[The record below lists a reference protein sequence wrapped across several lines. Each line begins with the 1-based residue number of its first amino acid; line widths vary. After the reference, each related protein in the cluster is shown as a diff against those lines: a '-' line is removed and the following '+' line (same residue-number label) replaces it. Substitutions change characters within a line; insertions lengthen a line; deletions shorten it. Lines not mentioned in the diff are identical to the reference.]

1 MAIPGKAIRLGR
13 IFRQSSG
20 RTVIIA
26 LDHGRRRGSIK
37 GLENFAKTVEKLLD
51 ADVDAFM
58 ITPAMLEKNYNL
70 FAGRTSVIAR
80 IDGTG
85 TVKGPDETDD
95 RLISSVYRALKLGA
109 DAVSVMLWIGS
120 KREADNLE
128 KVAIV
133 AEDCFDNGVPLLV
146 EVLPSPPYLKDK
158 YSWEN
163 VAYGSRIA
171 AELGADI
178 VKTFYTG
185 SIDSFKLVIERV
197 PVPIVVLGGPKK
209 ESLEEF
215 LKMIYES
222 VRAGGRGVAIGRNVF
237 QNPNPVGVANAL
249 AAIVH
254 KEASVEEALELIKN

>member
-1 MAIPGKAIRLGR
+1 MAIPGKAIRLSR
-13 IFRQSSG
+13 IFRKNSG

-26 LDHGRRRGSIK
+26 LDHGRRRGPIK
-37 GLENFAKTVEKLLD
+37 GLENFAKTVEELIE
-51 ADVDAFM
+51 ADIDAFM
-58 ITPAMLEKNYNL
+58 VTPAMLEKHYDL
-70 FAGRTSVIAR
+70 FTGRIGVIAR

-120 KREADNLE
+120 EREADNLE
-128 KVAIV
+128 KVAVV

-185 SIDSFKLVIERV
+185 SIDGFRLVVERV

-215 LKMIYES
+215 LKMVYDS
-222 VRAGGRGVAIGRNVF
+222 VKAGGKGVAIGRNVF
-237 QNPNPVGVANAL
+237 QSPNPTGVANAL

-254 KEASVEEALELIKN
+254 REASVEEALKLAKG